1 MEKEISEK
9 DERVKELEAQV
20 KVLEG
25 QVKVL
30 EGQVKKFKR
39 EQEPIPGQEDG
50 YAVFSH
56 IEKIANSLISSH
68 LIS

>member
-20 KVLEG
+20 EALEG
-25 QVKVL
+25 QV
-30 EGQVKKFKR
+30 QKFKR
-39 EQEPIPGQEDG
+39 EQEPLPGQEDG